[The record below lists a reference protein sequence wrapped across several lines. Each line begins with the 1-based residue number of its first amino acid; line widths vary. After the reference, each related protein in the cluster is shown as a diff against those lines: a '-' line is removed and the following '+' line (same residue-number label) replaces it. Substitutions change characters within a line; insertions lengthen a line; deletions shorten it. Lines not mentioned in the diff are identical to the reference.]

1 MEKSQTNV
9 ARLLFLSHCPLS
21 YIVWQRWH
29 RKTFNI
35 ALFFTCGRFEEHKQA
50 RISFF
55 EKIVWSAFLLV
66 LYYWLYKWCDCW
78 LEYYTAAALSSLHPF
93 FTQESINDG
102 FNYFHHFLAE
112 TKVPYVM
119 LRHTPWAIHCWIG
132 HVFFPPRPLFM
143 LWKLRHICMCGRS
156 VEGPGDQARLPNNVS
171 SHEFHSPA
179 PYFNSHLFQP
189 HKRVEF
195 HSYFPT
201 YMMSSCNRNLN
212 IWKVFQ
218 CPLFVRDVFESR
230 LFSTHTMYP
239 WQFWIEVIRT
249 HPYFSWSVWSKWGV
263 RSLPVKT
270 FSSRRST

>member
-1 MEKSQTNV
+1 M
-9 ARLLFLSHCPLS
+9 
-21 YIVWQRWH
+21 
-29 RKTFNI
+29 
-35 ALFFTCGRFEEHKQA
+35 
-50 RISFF
+50 
-55 EKIVWSAFLLV
+55 
-66 LYYWLYKWCDCW
+66 
-78 LEYYTAAALSSLHPF
+78 
-93 FTQESINDG
+93 
-102 FNYFHHFLAE
+102 
-112 TKVPYVM
+112 
-119 LRHTPWAIHCWIG
+119 
-132 HVFFPPRPLFM
+132 PLFM

-212 IWKVFQ
+212 IWNVFQ

-263 RSLPVKT
+263 RSLPVKYRLRGT
-270 FSSRRST
+270 FYCPKNGKKVPIKGTRLFTGVRLFIFK